1 MFTLPTIPNKSETAP
16 APSKPAN
23 AKPSAFASVP
33 GPGRKGAQYSVELLE
48 KARADSDTVLKELG
62 SQLGGLSGAEAGSR
76 LKRVGANEIAR
87 EKRQSVLMRLLRNVK
102 NPLVLLLVALGV
114 ISYLT
119 GDLRATVVIFVMV
132 VLGVVLRFFQE
143 LRADNAAEK
152 LQAMVS
158 NTATLVRAG
167 KEEEV
172 SLKFLVPG
180 DIIRLAAG
188 DMVPADVRVLSAKD
202 LFLNQAALT
211 GEALPV
217 EKKAAPA
224 PADIQNPLEL
234 PNLCF
239 LGSNVESGSATAVVI
254 LTGNRTYFGSL
265 AASIVGQ
272 RQLTSFD
279 LGINKF
285 TWLMIRFIA
294 VMVPAVFLINGLS
307 KHNWLE
313 AFLFAMA
320 VAVGLTP
327 EMLPMIVTVNLSKG
341 ALAMARKKVIVKR
354 LNAIQ
359 NFGAM
364 DVLCTDKTGTLTQG
378 KIVLEKHLDVHGDPS
393 EKVLQYGYLNSY
405 HHTGLKNLLD
415 EAILDHKEL
424 REHLKADEKY
434 HKIDEIPFDFVR
446 RRMSVVV
453 EDDTGLNTL
462 ICKGAVEEV
471 LSQCTRVEVKGE
483 VIEVLPEND
492 IKRRKLADDLNGQ
505 GFRVIALAY
514 KQLPGGSDEP
524 VYSVKDESDLIL
536 LGFLAFLDPP
546 KDTAAEALKRLHGLS
561 VDVKVLTGDNEII
574 TTYICKQVGM
584 PVEHLLLGSQIE
596 AMNDT
601 ELAEAASATSVFAR
615 LAPAHKERII
625 RALQSKGRVLGFMGD
640 GINDAPALKAAD
652 VGISVDSAVDIAKE
666 SSDIILLE
674 NSLLVL
680 EQGVLEGRRVFGNI
694 VKYIKMAASSNFGNM
709 FSVVG
714 ASAFLPFLPM
724 LPIQVLT
731 NNLLY
736 DFSQT
741 TIPTDQVDADWL
753 TKPRQWGIGRLLRF
767 ILFIGPISSIFD
779 YLTFF
784 LMLYIFNCWHNPALF
799 HTGWFVESL
808 FTQTLIIHVIRTN
821 KIPFIQSW
829 ASWPLILTSLIIVA
843 AGAWLTISPLA
854 TTLGFVPLPPLF
866 WLYLALML
874 LGYALLTQV
883 VKTWFIR
890 RFGE

>member
-1 MFTLPTIPNKSETAP
+1 MTTMSPTQRQGNLTGGTGTHVSD
-16 APSKPAN
+16 
-23 AKPSAFASVP
+23 
-33 GPGRKGAQYSVELLE
+33 QLLE
-48 KARADSDTVLKELG
+48 KARADTETVLKELE
-62 SQLGGLSGAEAGSR
+62 SRLDGLSQADSDSR
-76 LKRVGANEIAR
+76 LKQYGLNEIAR
-87 EKRQSVLMRLLRNVK
+87 EKRQSGLMRLLSNVK
-102 NPLVLLLVALGV
+102 NPLVLLLTALGV
-114 ISYLT
+114 LSFLT
-119 GDLRATVVIFVMV
+119 GDLRATAVIFVMV
-132 VLGVVLRFFQE
+132 VLGVLLRFFQE
-143 LRADNAAEK
+143 IRADHAAEK
-152 LQAMVS
+152 LKAMVS
-158 NTATLVRAG
+158 NTATLVRDG
-167 KEEEV
+167 KEAEV
-172 SLKFLVPG
+172 PLKMLVPG

-188 DMVPADVRVLSAKD
+188 DMVPADVRVLFAKD
-202 LFLNQAALT
+202 LFLNQTALT
-211 GEALPV
+211 GESMPV
-217 EKKAAPA
+217 ERKADAA
-224 PADIQNPLEL
+224 TAVVQNPLEL
-234 PNLCF
+234 PNICF

-254 LTGNRTYFGSL
+254 HTGDKTYFGSL

-279 LGINKF
+279 KGVNRF

-307 KHNWLE
+307 KHDWLE

-341 ALAMARKKVIVKR
+341 ALAMARKNVIVKR

-378 KIVLEKHLDVHGDPS
+378 KIVLEKHLDAHGDAS

-405 HHTGLKNLLD
+405 YHTGLKNLLD
-415 EAILDHKEL
+415 EAILDHEEL
-424 REHLKADEKY
+424 EERLKAKGKFR
-434 HKIDEIPFDFVR
+434 KIDEIPFDFVR

-453 EDDTGLNTL
+453 EDQAGLNTL

-471 LSQCTRVEVKGE
+471 LGLCTRVEVKGE
-483 VIEVLPEND
+483 VIEVLPEHD
-492 IKRRKLADDLNGQ
+492 AKRRLLADDLNGQ

-514 KQLPGGSDEP
+514 KQMPGATDEP
-524 VYSVKDESDLIL
+524 TYAVKDESDLIL

-546 KDTAAEALKRLHGLS
+546 KDSATEALKRLHNLN
-561 VDVKVLTGDNEII
+561 VDVKILTGDNEII
-574 TTYICKQVGM
+574 TAYICKEVGM
-584 PVEHLLLGSQIE
+584 PVAHLLLGSQIE
-596 AMNDT
+596 AMSET
-601 ELAEAASATSVFAR
+601 ELAEAASLTSVFAR
-615 LAPAHKERII
+615 LAPAHKEHII
-625 RALQSKGRVLGFMGD
+625 RALQSKGHVLGFLGD

-674 NSLLVL
+674 NSLLIL

-741 TIPTDQVDADWL
+741 TIPTDEVDADWL
-753 TKPRQWGIGRLLRF
+753 TKPRKWEIGGILRF

-779 YLTFF
+779 YATFF
-784 LMLYIFNCWHNPALF
+784 MMLYVFNCWHNPVLF

-821 KIPFIQSW
+821 KIPFLQSW
-829 ASWPLILTSLIIVA
+829 ASWPLILTSLIIVVVG
-843 AGAWLTISPLA
+843 AGLTVSPLA
-854 TTLGFVPLPPLF
+854 GALGFVALPIRY
-866 WLYLALML
+866 WLLLAVILVC
-874 LGYALLTQV
+874 YVVLTQLM
-883 VKTWFIR
+883 KTWFYR

>member
-1 MFTLPTIPNKSETAP
+1 METSEKTL
-16 APSKPAN
+16 N
-23 AKPSAFASVP
+23 ATQRSGSLPGGDGARDSV
-33 GPGRKGAQYSVELLE
+33 QLLE
-48 KARADSDTVLKELG
+48 MARAEPETVLKELG
-62 SQLGGLSGAEAGSR
+62 SQLSGLSAAEAASR
-76 LKRVGANEIAR
+76 WKRVGANEIAR
-87 EKRQSVLMRLLRNVK
+87 EKRQSALMRLLSNIK
-102 NPLVLLLVALGV
+102 NPLVLLLLALGV
-114 ISYLT
+114 LSFLT

-143 LRADNAAEK
+143 LRADNAAAK

-158 NTATLVRAG
+158 NTATLVRDG

-172 SLKFLVPG
+172 SLKRLVPG

-224 PADIQNPLEL
+224 PADVQNPLEL

-254 LTGNRTYFGSL
+254 HTGNRTYFGSL

-285 TWLMIRFIA
+285 TWLMIGFIA

-378 KIVLEKHLDVHGDPS
+378 KIVLEKHLDAHGDPS
-393 EKVLQYGYLNSY
+393 EKVLHYGYLNSY

-415 EAILDHKEL
+415 EAILSHEEL
-424 REHLKADEKY
+424 EEHLKAKEKY
-434 HKIDEIPFDFVR
+434 RKIDEIPFDFVR

-453 EDDTGLNTL
+453 EDETGLNTL

-471 LSQCTRVEVKGE
+471 MSLCTRVEVQGE
-483 VIEVLPEND
+483 VIEVLPEHD
-492 IKRRKLADDLNGQ
+492 VKRRKLADDLNGQ
-505 GFRVIALAY
+505 GFRVLALAY
-514 KQLPGGSDEP
+514 KQMPGASDEP
-524 VYSVKDESDLIL
+524 IYAVKDESDLIL

-546 KDTAAEALKRLHGLS
+546 KDTATEALKRLHNLN
-561 VDVKVLTGDNEII
+561 VDVKILTGDNELV
-574 TTYICKQVGM
+574 TAYICKEVGM
-584 PVEHLLLGSQIE
+584 PVEHLLLGSQVE
-596 AMNDT
+596 AMSEP
-601 ELAEAASATSVFAR
+601 ELAAAASAASVFAR

-625 RALQSKGRVLGFMGD
+625 RALQSQGHVLGFLGD

-666 SSDIILLE
+666 SSDLILLE

-724 LPIQVLT
+724 LPIQVLS

-741 TIPTDQVDADWL
+741 TIPTDEVDADWL
-753 TKPRQWGIGRLLRF
+753 TKPRQWTIGKILRF
-767 ILFIGPISSIFD
+767 ILFVGPISSIFD

-784 LMLYIFNCWHNPALF
+784 MMLYVFDCWHNPALF

-821 KIPFIQSW
+821 KIPFIQSR
-829 ASWPLILTSLIIVA
+829 ASWPLALTSLIIVA
-843 AGAWLTISPLA
+843 AGAWLTVSPLA
-854 TTLGFVPLPPLF
+854 NTLGFVALPPRYWLF
-866 WLYLALML
+866 LAIML

>member
-1 MFTLPTIPNKSETAP
+1 MEVSEKALNGGSSSANLP
-16 APSKPAN
+16 
-23 AKPSAFASVP
+23 
-33 GPGRKGAQYSVELLE
+33 GGDGAHYSVQLLE
-48 KARADSDTVLKELG
+48 KARTDPDAVLKTLG
-62 SQLGGLSGAEAGSR
+62 SQLSGLSEEEAASR
-76 LKRVGANEIAR
+76 LKRVGTNEIAR
-87 EKRQSVLMRLLRNVK
+87 EKRQSALMRLLVNVK
-102 NPLVLLLVALGV
+102 NPLVLLLLALGV
-114 ISYLT
+114 LSFLT

-143 LRADNAAEK
+143 MRADNAAEK

-158 NTATLVRAG
+158 NTATAVRGG
-167 KEEEV
+167 KEQEV
-172 SLKFLVPG
+172 SLKMLVPG
-180 DIIRLAAG
+180 DVVRLNAG
-188 DMVPADVRVLSAKD
+188 DMVPADVQLLSAKD

-217 EKKAAPA
+217 EKKAAQA
-224 PADIQNPLEL
+224 SADVQNPLDL
-234 PNLCF
+234 PNICF
-239 LGSNVESGSATAVVI
+239 LGSNVESGSATALVI
-254 LTGNRTYFGSL
+254 HTGNQTYFGSL

-272 RQLTSFD
+272 RVLTSFD
-279 LGINKF
+279 KGINKF
-285 TWLMIRFIA
+285 TWLMIYLIA

-393 EKVLQYGYLNSY
+393 EKVLHYGYLNSY
-405 HHTGLKNLLD
+405 HQTGLKNLLD
-415 EAILDHKEL
+415 EAILDHEEL
-424 REHLKADEKY
+424 EDRLKANENY
-434 HKIDEIPFDFVR
+434 RKIDEIPFDFVR

-453 EDDTGLNTL
+453 EDKTGLNIL
-462 ICKGAVEEV
+462 ICKGAVDEV
-471 LSQCTRVEVKGE
+471 MSLCTRVEINGE
-483 VIEVLPEND
+483 VVPVQPEHD
-492 IKRRKLADDLNGQ
+492 AKRRQVSQDLNSQ
-505 GFRVIALAY
+505 GFRVVALSY
-514 KQLPGGSDEP
+514 KEMADAPDEP

-546 KDTAAEALKRLHGLS
+546 KDTATEALKLLHGLN
-561 VDVKVLTGDNEII
+561 VEVKVLTGDNEII
-574 TTYICKQVGM
+574 TAYICKEVGM

-596 AMNDT
+596 AMSET
-601 ELAEAASATSVFAR
+601 ELAEAASTTTVFAR
-615 LAPAHKERII
+615 LAPAQKERII
-625 RALQSKGRVLGFMGD
+625 RALQSKGHVLGFMGD

-741 TIPTDQVDADWL
+741 TIPTDEVDAEWL
-753 TKPRQWGIGRLLRF
+753 TKPRQWTIGKILRF

-784 LMLYIFNCWHNPALF
+784 MMLYVFNAWHNPALF

-821 KIPFIQSW
+821 KIPFIQSR
-829 ASWPLILTSLIIVA
+829 ASWPLILTSVIIVA
-843 AGAWLTISPLA
+843 VGAGLTVSPLA
-854 TTLGFVPLPPLF
+854 NTLGFVPLPPRYWLF
-866 WLYLALML
+866 LAIML
-874 LGYALLTQV
+874 LSYSVLTQV
-883 VKTWFIR
+883 VKAWFIR
-890 RFGE
+890 RFGD

>member
-1 MFTLPTIPNKSETAP
+1 MGVAATSTSSTRP
-16 APSKPAN
+16 
-23 AKPSAFASVP
+23 P
-33 GPGRKGAQYSVELLE
+33 GPLPGANGAHVSDQLLE
-48 KARADSDTVLKELG
+48 KARADGETVLREFSSRLE
-62 SQLGGLSGAEAGSR
+62 GLSQAEAALR
-76 LKRVGANEIAR
+76 LKQYGLNEIAR
-87 EKRQSVLMRLLRNVK
+87 EKHQSVLLRLLSNVK
-102 NPLVLLLVALGV
+102 NPLVLLLAALGLL
-114 ISYLT
+114 SFLT
-119 GDLRATVVIFVMV
+119 GDLRATAVIFVMV
-132 VLGVVLRFFQE
+132 LLGVVLRFFQE
-143 LRADNAAEK
+143 MRADQAAEK

-158 NTATLVRAG
+158 NTATVVRDGQEA
-167 KEEEV
+167 EV
-172 SLKFLVPG
+172 PLKMLVPG

-211 GEALPV
+211 GESLPV
-217 EKKAAPA
+217 ERR
-224 PADIQNPLEL
+224 ADVPSADRQNPLDL

-254 LTGNRTYFGSL
+254 ITGDKTYFGSL
-265 AASIVGQ
+265 AASIVGR

-279 LGINKF
+279 KGVNQF

-364 DVLCTDKTGTLTQG
+364 DVLCTDKTGTITQG
-378 KIVLEKHLDVHGDPS
+378 KIVLEKHLDAHGDPS
-393 EKVLQYGYLNSY
+393 DKVLQFGYLNSY
-405 HHTGLKNLLD
+405 HQTGLKNLLD
-415 EAILDHKEL
+415 EAILDHEEL
-424 REHLKADEKY
+424 EARLKANEKY
-434 HKIDEIPFDFVR
+434 RKIDEIPFDFVR

-453 EDDTGLNTL
+453 EDETGLNTL

-471 LSQCTRVEVKGE
+471 LGLCTRVEVKGE
-483 VIEVLPEND
+483 VIEVLPEHD
-492 IKRRKLADDLNGQ
+492 AKRRQLADDLNGQ

-514 KQLPGGSDEP
+514 KQMPGATDEP
-524 VYSVKDESDLIL
+524 VYAIKDESDLIL

-546 KDTAAEALKRLHGLS
+546 KDTATEALKRLRGLN
-561 VDVKVLTGDNEII
+561 VDVKILTGDNEII
-574 TTYICKQVGM
+574 TAYICKEVGM
-584 PVEHLLLGSQIE
+584 PVEHLLLGSQVE
-596 AMNDT
+596 AMSET

-615 LAPAHKERII
+615 LAPAHKEHII
-625 RALQSKGRVLGFMGD
+625 RALQSKGHVLGFMGD

-674 NSLLVL
+674 NSLLIL

-694 VKYIKMAASSNFGNM
+694 IKYIKMAASSNFGNM

-724 LPIQVLT
+724 QPIQVLT

-741 TIPTDQVDADWL
+741 TIPTDEVDAEWL
-753 TKPRQWGIGRLLRF
+753 TRPRKWEIGGILRF

-784 LMLYIFNCWHNPALF
+784 MMLYVFNCWQNPDLF

-821 KIPFIQSW
+821 KIPFLQSR
-829 ASWPLILTSLIIVA
+829 ASWPLILSSVIIVA
-843 AGAWLTISPLA
+843 VGSWLTVSPVAGA
-854 TTLGFVPLPPLF
+854 LGFVPLPPLY
-866 WLYLALML
+866 WLLLAVML
-874 LGYALLTQV
+874 VCYVALTWV
-883 VKTWFIR
+883 IKTWFYR

>member
-1 MFTLPTIPNKSETAP
+1 MQTPTQP
-16 APSKPAN
+16 AIVSNRPTNPPA
-23 AKPSAFASVP
+23 ATQDSAD
-33 GPGRKGAQYSVELLE
+33 LLA
-48 KARADSDTVLKELG
+48 KARGDAAAVLKELG
-62 SQLGGLSGAEAGSR
+62 SQTDGLSEAEAATR
-76 LKRVGANEIAR
+76 LQQVGTNEIAR
-87 EKRQSVLMRLLRNVK
+87 EHRQSSAMRLLANIK
-102 NPLVLLLVALGV
+102 NPLVLLLLALAV
-114 ISYLT
+114 LSFLS
-119 GDLRATVVIFVMV
+119 GDQRATVVILVMV
-132 VLGVVLRFFQE
+132 VLGVVLRFVQE
-143 LRADNAAEK
+143 TRADDAAAK
-152 LQAMVS
+152 LKAMVS
-158 NTATLVRAG
+158 NTATLVRGG
-167 KEEEV
+167 KEQEV
-172 SLKFLVPG
+172 PLKLLVPG

-217 EKKAAPA
+217 ERTAAPA
-224 PADIQNPLEL
+224 PAEVANPLDL
-234 PNLCF
+234 PNLCY

-254 LTGNRTYFGSL
+254 HTGDHTYFGSL

-272 RQLTSFD
+272 RVLTSFD
-279 LGINKF
+279 KGVNKF

-294 VMVPAVFLINGLS
+294 VMVPAVFVINGLS

-313 AFLFAMA
+313 AFMFAMA

-378 KIVLEKHLDVHGDPS
+378 KIILQKHLDVHGESS
-393 EKVLQYGYLNSY
+393 EKVLHFGYLNSF

-415 EAILDHKEL
+415 QAILDHEEL
-424 REHLKADEKY
+424 KEHLQADARY
-434 HKIDEIPFDFVR
+434 RKIDEIPFDFVR

-453 EDDTGLNTL
+453 EDDSGLNTL
-462 ICKGAVEEV
+462 ICKGAVDEV
-471 LSQCTRVEVKGE
+471 MSCCTRVEVKGE
-483 VIEVLPEND
+483 LIEVMPEHD
-492 IKRRKLADDLNGQ
+492 AKRRQLADDLNAQ

-514 KQLPGGSDEP
+514 KQMPGASDEP
-524 VYSVKDESDLIL
+524 VYTVKDESDLVL

-546 KDTAAEALKRLHGLS
+546 KDTATEALQRLHNLN
-561 VDVKVLTGDNEII
+561 VDVKVLTGDNELVAA
-574 TTYICKQVGM
+574 YICKQVGM
-584 PVEHLLLGSQIE
+584 PVEHILLGPQIE
-596 AMNDT
+596 TMSEAD
-601 ELAEAASATSVFAR
+601 LADAASATSVFAR
-615 LAPAHKERII
+615 LVPAHKKRII
-625 RALQSKGRVLGFMGD
+625 RALQSKGHVLGFMGD

-680 EQGVLEGRRVFGNI
+680 EQGVMEGRRVFGNI
-694 VKYIKMAASSNFGNM
+694 VKYIKMAASSSFGNM

-741 TIPTDQVDADWL
+741 TIPTDQVDAEWL
-753 TKPRQWGIGRLLRF
+753 LKPRQWTIGKILRF
-767 ILFIGPISSIFD
+767 ILCIGPISSIFD

-799 HTGWFVESL
+799 QTGWFVESL

-821 KIPFIQSW
+821 KIPFLQSR

-843 AGAWLTISPLA
+843 GGAWLTVSPLA
-854 TTLGFVPLPPLF
+854 GALGFVPLPTLY

-874 LGYALLTQV
+874 LGYALLTQM
-883 VKTWFIR
+883 VKTWFVR
-890 RFGE
+890 KFGE

>member
-1 MFTLPTIPNKSETAP
+1 M
-16 APSKPAN
+16 
-23 AKPSAFASVP
+23 SA
-33 GPGRKGAQYSVELLE
+33 ELLA
-48 KARADSDTVLKELG
+48 KARADTETVLKELR
-62 SQLGGLSGAEAGSR
+62 SQLGGLSEAEARSR
-76 LKRVGANEIAR
+76 LKQFGTNEIAR
-87 EKRQSVLMRLLRNVK
+87 EKRPSALLRLVGNVK
-102 NPLVLLLVALGV
+102 NPLVLLLLALGV
-114 ISYLT
+114 LSFLT
-119 GDLRATVVIFVMV
+119 GDLRATVVILVMV

-143 LRADNAAEK
+143 MRADNAAEK

-158 NTATLVRAG
+158 NTATMVRDGQEA
-167 KEEEV
+167 EV
-172 SLKFLVPG
+172 PLKRLVPG
-180 DIIRLAAG
+180 DIVRLAAG

-202 LFLNQAALT
+202 LFLNQATLT

-217 EKKAAPA
+217 EKKAAP
-224 PADIQNPLEL
+224 PSPDVQNPLEV

-254 LTGNRTYFGSL
+254 HTGHRTYFGSL
-265 AASIVGQ
+265 AAHIVGE
-272 RQLTSFD
+272 RQLTGFD
-279 LGINKF
+279 KGINKF

-341 ALAMARKKVIVKR
+341 AMAMARKKVIVKR
-354 LNAIQ
+354 LNSIQ

-378 KIVLEKHLDVHGDPS
+378 KIVLEKHLDVYGDPS
-393 EKVLQYGYLNSY
+393 EKVLHFGYLNSY

-415 EAILDHKEL
+415 EAILDHEEL
-424 REHLKADEKY
+424 REHLKADVKY
-434 HKIDEIPFDFVR
+434 RKIDEIPFDFVR

-453 EDDTGLNTL
+453 EDETGLNTL

-471 LSQCTRVEVKGE
+471 LTQCSRVEVKGE
-483 VIEVLPEND
+483 VVQVLPEHD
-492 IKRRKLADDLNGQ
+492 AKRRELADSLNGQ

-514 KQLPGGSDEP
+514 KQMPGGSDDP
-524 VYSVKDESDLIL
+524 VYSVKDESDLVL

-546 KDTAAEALKRLHGLS
+546 KDTAKEALNRLHSLS

-574 TTYICKQVGM
+574 TAYICKQVGM
-584 PVEHLLLGSQIE
+584 PVERLLLGSQIE
-596 AMNDT
+596 TMTET
-601 ELAEAASATSVFAR
+601 ELAEAAGATSVFAR

-625 RALQSKGRVLGFMGD
+625 RALQSKGHVVGFLGD
-640 GINDAPALKAAD
+640 GINDAPALKAGD
-652 VGISVDSAVDIAKE
+652 VGISVNSAVDIAKE
-666 SSDIILLE
+666 SSDIILLK

-694 VKYIKMAASSNFGNM
+694 VKYIKMAASSNFRNM

-741 TIPTDQVDADWL
+741 TIPTDQVDADWV
-753 TKPRQWGIGRLLRF
+753 TKPRQWTIGKILRF

-784 LMLYIFNCWHNPALF
+784 MMLHIFDCWHNPALF
-799 HTGWFVESL
+799 RTGWFVESL
-808 FTQTLIIHVIRTN
+808 FTQTLIIHIIRTN
-821 KIPFIQSW
+821 KIPFIQSR
-829 ASWPLILTSLIIVA
+829 ASWPLIFTSLIIVTV
-843 AGAWLTISPLA
+843 GAWLTVSPLA
-854 TTLGFVPLPPLF
+854 NMLGFVPLPPLYWVF
-866 WLYLALML
+866 LAGML
-874 LGYALLTQV
+874 LAYAILTQL
-883 VKTWFIR
+883 VKTWFVR

>member
-1 MFTLPTIPNKSETAP
+1 MGISKKKTL
-16 APSKPAN
+16 N
-23 AKPSAFASVP
+23 ASQHP
-33 GPGRKGAQYSVELLE
+33 GNLPGKNGAHYSVQLLE
-48 KARADSDTVLKELG
+48 KARADADTVLKELG
-62 SQLGGLSGAEAGSR
+62 SQLSGLSEAEADSR
-76 LKRVGANEIAR
+76 LKQVGTNEIAR
-87 EKRQSVLMRLLRNVK
+87 EKRKSALTRFLGNIK
-102 NPLVLLLVALGV
+102 NPLVLLLLALGV
-114 ISYLT
+114 LSFLT
-119 GDLRATVVIFVMV
+119 GDLRAMVVIFAMV
-132 VLGVVLRFFQE
+132 VLGIVLRFFQE
-143 LRADNAAEK
+143 TRADNAAEK
-152 LQAMVS
+152 LKAMVS
-158 NTATLVRAG
+158 NTAALVRG
-167 KEEEV
+167 GQEEEV
-172 SLKFLVPG
+172 SLKMLVPG

-217 EKKAAPA
+217 EKKATQVS
-224 PADIQNPLEL
+224 ADVQNPLDL
-234 PNLCF
+234 PNICF
-239 LGSNVESGSATAVVI
+239 LGSNVESGSAMAVVI
-254 LTGNRTYFGSL
+254 QTGDRTYLGSL

-279 LGINKF
+279 KGVNKF
-285 TWLMIRFIA
+285 TWLMIYFIA
-294 VMVPAVFLINGLS
+294 IMVPAVFLINGLS

-313 AFLFAMA
+313 AFLFAMS

-341 ALAMARKKVIVKR
+341 AIMMARKKVIVKR

-364 DVLCTDKTGTLTQG
+364 NVLCTDKTGTLTQG
-378 KIVLEKHLDVHGDPS
+378 KIVLEKYLDPHGDSS
-393 EKVLQYGYLNSY
+393 EKVLHYGYLNSY

-415 EAILDHKEL
+415 EAVLAHEEL
-424 REHLKADEKY
+424 EERLKANEEY
-434 HKIDEIPFDFVR
+434 RKIDEIPFDFVR

-453 EDDTGLNTL
+453 EDKTGLNTL

-471 LSQCTRVEVKGE
+471 LSLCTRVEVEGE
-483 VIEVLPEND
+483 AIEVLPEHD
-492 IKRRKLADDLNGQ
+492 AKRRQLADDLNGQ

-514 KQLPGGSDEP
+514 KQMPGASDEP
-524 VYSVKDESDLIL
+524 VYSVTDESDLIL

-546 KDTAAEALKRLHGLS
+546 KDTATEALKRLGSLN

-574 TTYICKQVGM
+574 TGYICKEVGV

-596 AMNDT
+596 TMSET
-601 ELAEAASATSVFAR
+601 ELAEAAGTTSIFAR
-615 LAPAHKERII
+615 LAPAHKEHII
-625 RALQSKGRVLGFMGD
+625 RALQSKGHVLGFMGD

-674 NSLLVL
+674 KSLMVL

-741 TIPTDQVDADWL
+741 TIPTDEVDAEWL
-753 TKPRQWGIGRLLRF
+753 TKPRKWTIGKILRF

-779 YLTFF
+779 YVTFF
-784 LMLYIFNCWHNPALF
+784 MMLYVFNCWQNPALF
-799 HTGWFVESL
+799 HTGWFVESV

-821 KIPFIQSW
+821 KIPFIESR
-829 ASWPLILTSLIIVA
+829 ASWPLILSSVIIVA
-843 AGAWLTISPLA
+843 VGAGLTASPLA
-854 TTLGFVPLPPLF
+854 KTLGFVSLPPLY
-866 WLYLALML
+866 WLFLAIML
-874 LGYALLTQV
+874 LGYAILTQV